1 MSEFENPGQS
11 VSASA
16 STTPNE
22 PAETSSE
29 WQTVDFPGAISVDS
43 IPQESAIAPAAEVTS
58 TTEAGEAVQM
68 DIVELTAFVQTLQQE
83 NHRLREQVVQLEN
96 DLTEVQIQSQFDQD
110 RQQTGLTPAAAS
122 NHPAQAMLVA
132 SQEQVS
138 RLFKELELS
147 HQANQRQQ
155 ILVETLQTELH
166 KSRQYI
172 SDLEQNV
179 AVLQQQCASLG
190 QQRAQA
196 ESDCHD
202 LRLRLHRQQQQTL
215 QFKAALER
223 SLETPV
229 HLPTVL
235 EEVAESA
242 VEAEQP
248 TPPAMTPPTVRV
260 NNPPVQPWSAP
271 SNRGTK
277 HFNDSLLKPI
287 AQLFSQD
294 DEAENPAPIESAVD
308 STETLETPASQ
319 TELALEAFSNEATE
333 ATAEVELQDEAAIA
347 ESDEEVPAVAPEQVV
362 ETLPGETT
370 TQVLWQDLA
379 KLIETVAPSVAE
391 TLRTNPPAEFL
402 QLQAEGMSEPAY
414 ATNLRFDGSETIA
427 EASLRTAERES
438 SLPEA
443 AASLQNIP
451 GMPKDSPSPTL
462 YPKRVTKKRE
472 SLAAVELPTFP
483 RKES

>member
-11 VSASA
+11 VSASESIA
-16 STTPNE
+16 PNE
-22 PAETSSE
+22 PAETSPE

-43 IPQESAIAPAAEVTS
+43 IPMGSAIAVPFNVASTLEAADM
-58 TTEAGEAVQM
+58 AQM
-68 DIVELTAFVQTLQQE
+68 DVVELTAFIQTLQQE
-83 NHRLREQVVQLEN
+83 NHLLREQVVQLEN
-96 DLTEVQIQSQFDQD
+96 DLTEVQIQTQLDD
-110 RQQTGLTPAAAS
+110 DMHQTGFPPVQAS
-122 NHPAQAMLVA
+122 PHPAQAMLIA

-138 RLFKELELS
+138 RLFQELELS

-155 ILVETLQTELH
+155 ILVETLQSELH
-166 KSRQYI
+166 KSRHYI
-172 SDLEQNV
+172 NELEQNV
-179 AVLQQQCASLG
+179 AVLQQQCISLG
-190 QQRAQA
+190 QQRDQA

-223 SLETPV
+223 SLETTAP
-229 HLPTVL
+229 PSINL
-235 EEVAESA
+235 EEVTEPT
-242 VEAEQP
+242 VEAEPTAQP
-248 TPPAMTPPTVRV
+248 ANSQPTVRV

-294 DEAENPAPIESAVD
+294 SEPE
-308 STETLETPASQ
+308 STESTVNLVEQPEALEMAASEP
-319 TELALEAFSNEATE
+319 ELAEAALDSDAAELI
-333 ATAEVELQDEAAIA
+333 AEVELQPEAAIT
-347 ESDEEVPAVAPEQVV
+347 ESTEAVTPIAV
-362 ETLPGETT
+362 EHGLEALPGETT

-391 TLRTNPPAEFL
+391 TLRTNPPAEML
-402 QLQAEGMSEPAY
+402 QLQSEGMNEPY
-414 ATNLRFDGSETIA
+414 ASNLRFDAAETIA
-427 EASLRTAERES
+427 QASLRTAERES
-438 SLPEA
+438 ALPEA